1 MGKTYY
7 VCKYTPLE
15 LLAAFGGECENLNH
29 MPEGFD
35 FADQIA
41 HPNLCGFGKS
51 VLEAVL
57 AGEVRELVLVN
68 CCDTIRSVYDLLKD
82 MFPGAVRGQADE
94 VPERKNHA
102 GGGQLEFLYRVDALH
117 CGNACSRERM
127 AAQLAD
133 LAKKYGEYKGKSF
146 DYEAFRSAF
155 SPQQR
160 MTMPHIAV
168 LGARM
173 GEELFEM
180 TAQNMPLPV
189 VNETCVHNRSVAWT
203 YPEEEFQAG
212 SDGVRPDGHSDTG
225 ANAGESNRSGS
236 GIRNSDVSNVQRDGC
251 ACGNGAH
258 GEGEGTAKADFSA
271 LMDWYAGELLGQIPC
286 MRMLDATG
294 RKQLYQ
300 DPSLKGIIY
309 HTVKFCDFYS
319 FEYADIKSHTDV
331 PLLKIESD
339 YTVQSSGQ
347 LLTRLEAFAESLS
360 LNPQRRSNA
369 QHSPIDRRDLPPV
382 LPASGRRLAP
392 TEAVAETFSEGAFP
406 QIVGEIRA
414 AQENPGAVPGGGYG
428 SNGCSG
434 CAGQSDGANCAGQ
447 SGGADWANK
456 TGMAGMSGEFAASGG
471 GMTVSNGLSAGQYGR
486 RTPHMGKGYFAG
498 IDSGST
504 STDVVILNKKKEIV
518 ASIILPTGAGAAI
531 GAERALEQALQE
543 AKLEREDID
552 SVVTTGYGRTAI
564 QVGDK
569 SITEITCHARG
580 AHFLDP
586 RVRTVVD
593 IGGQDSKVIR
603 LDEDGSVKNFVMNDK
618 CAAGTG
624 RFLEMMARTME
635 MSLDEIGKAGL
646 SYEEDITISSMC
658 TVFAESEVVSL
669 IAQNKKPDDIVH
681 GLNKAVAAKTAALV
695 KRVGGAEAYMMTG
708 GVAQNQGLV
717 KTLEE
722 RLGTKLIISDKAQLC
737 GALGAALYAADMG

>member
-1 MGKTYY
+1 MEKTYY

-15 LLAAFGGECENLNH
+15 LLAAFGGECENLNT

-35 FADQIA
+35 LADQIA
-41 HPNLCGFGKS
+41 HPNICGFGKS

-57 AGEVRELVLVN
+57 SGQVKELVLVN
-68 CCDTIRSVYDLLKD
+68 CCDTIRSVYDLLED
-82 MFPGAVRGQADE
+82 S
-94 VPERKNHA
+94 
-102 GGGQLEFLYRVDALH
+102 GQLDFLYMVDMLH
-117 CGNACSRERM
+117 DPGNAGRAALSGHNASRGNASRRNASRGNTFKGNAHQTRSASGNAGDAELSADQSGNKDSGTGFDRFACTRERV
-127 AAQLAD
+127 AAQLKD
-133 LAKKYGEYKGKSF
+133 LAQKYGAYKGRSF
-146 DYEAFRSAF
+146 DYEAFRKAF
-155 SPQQR
+155 VPKERTQK
-160 MTMPHIAV
+160 PHLAV

-180 TAQNMPLPV
+180 TQTAMPLPV
-189 VNETCVHNRSVAWT
+189 VNETCVHNRSVVWT
-203 YPEEEFQAG
+203 YAGEFPGEAPQNCPG
-212 SDGVRPDGHSDTG
+212 KLSKNRPSDGWRESSANCLPDGM
-225 ANAGESNRSGS
+225 GEQPENISTNYFGELSENRSPD
-236 GIRNSDVSNVQRDGC
+236 GIGKISESQSMGGEREMPEIQSADSTGRIQASRPQDFDG
-251 ACGNGAH
+251 
-258 GEGEGTAKADFSA
+258 EMFDA

-286 MRMLDATG
+286 MRMMDVTG
-294 RKQLYQ
+294 RRRLFQ

-319 FEYADIKSHTDV
+319 FEYAEAKSHTDL

-347 LLTRLEAFAESLS
+347 LLTRLEAFAESLE
-360 LNPQRRSNA
+360 LQPQSQTAPEANSGRN
-369 QHSPIDRRDLPPV
+369 
-382 LPASGRRLAP
+382 SGRRKL
-392 TEAVAETFSEGAFP
+392 
-406 QIVGEIRA
+406 
-414 AQENPGAVPGGGYG
+414 
-428 SNGCSG
+428 
-434 CAGQSDGANCAGQ
+434 
-447 SGGADWANK
+447 
-456 TGMAGMSGEFAASGG
+456 
-471 GMTVSNGLSAGQYGR
+471 
-486 RTPHMGKGYFAG
+486 HMGKGYYAG

-518 ASIILPTGAGAAI
+518 SSMILPTGAGAAI
-531 GAERALEQALQE
+531 GAERALEQALQK
-543 AKLEREDID
+543 AKLAREDID
-552 SVVTTGYGRTAI
+552 AVVTTGYGRTAI
-564 QVGDK
+564 QAGDK

-586 RVRTVVD
+586 TVRTVVD

-646 SYEEDITISSMC
+646 SYDEDITISSMC

-708 GVAQNQGLV
+708 GVAQNKGLV

-722 RLGTKLIISDKAQLC
+722 RLATKLIISDKAQLC
-737 GALGAALYAADMG
+737 GALGAALYAADMA